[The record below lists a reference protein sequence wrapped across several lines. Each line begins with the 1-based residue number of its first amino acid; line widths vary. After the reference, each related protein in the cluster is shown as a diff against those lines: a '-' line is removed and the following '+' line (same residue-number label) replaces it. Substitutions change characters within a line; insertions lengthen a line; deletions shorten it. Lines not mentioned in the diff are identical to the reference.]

1 MAKLLMLALLLPAVA
16 VASDHDCLSQILSAE
31 AIGEPVEGLLA
42 VGQAAVKK
50 AKIEKTTICNLRG
63 VVKKPVSK
71 ALQPYLNALSI
82 ELLSNPRENISKG
95 ANHWHNVSEKRRGK
109 VKRIIKNH
117 VFWGEK

>member
-1 MAKLLMLALLLPAVA
+1 MAKLLWLALLMPAVA
-16 VASDHDCLSQILSAE
+16 VASEHECLSSILAAE

-50 AKIEKTTICNLRG
+50 AKGDKTTICQLKG

-82 ELLSNPRENISKG
+82 ELLSNPRESISKG

-109 VKRIIKNH
+109 IKRIIKNH
-117 VFWGEK
+117 VFWGDK